1 MSDVCFY
8 SNPSSRVLD
17 AKSFP
22 YFEHYNN
29 SSVLMPENK
38 DQSIE
43 FVKQFILSEYL
54 SPQEISRGLF

>member
-43 FVKQFILSEYL
+43 PKKRTGYNKKT
-54 SPQEISRGLF
+54 